1 MFDLTLKTARVVSID
16 DESKQGKIRITIEP
30 EFEDVEDRLLP
41 WAIPLISNTSDSTM
55 EFHPPK
61 ENSQVWVLVDKY
73 YKRFY
78 YISNRYFYN
87 LFDFSKTSGLLDKCE
102 KIDKEYKN
110 LDFKYYLDGT
120 LTFHNNSDG
129 SSGIITSQ
137 GTLIYI
143 DEDGSVIRKIEK
155 DDKTEIKGNKN
166 ESVDGKYESFSKKE
180 MMLTTKDKFT
190 AESDNKMSLS
200 SKSGIDLV
208 SKTNSLLKI
217 GNSLSTVGSLMTELC
232 EDLSSLLVTGAT
244 TDGTALTATSPTLS
258 GQMSV
263 LISKIKMTFS

>member
-1 MFDLTLKTARVVSID
+1 
-16 DESKQGKIRITIEP
+16 
-30 EFEDVEDRLLP
+30 
-41 WAIPLISNTSDSTM
+41 
-55 EFHPPK
+55 
-61 ENSQVWVLVDKY
+61 
-73 YKRFY
+73 
-78 YISNRYFYN
+78 
-87 LFDFSKTSGLLDKCE
+87 LFDFSKASGLLDKCE

-137 GTLIYI
+137 GTIIYI
-143 DEDGSVIRKIEK
+143 DEDGSIIRKIEK

-232 EDLSSLLVTGAT
+232 EDLSSLTVTGT
-244 TDGTALTATSPTLS
+244 TVDGKALTGMSPTLS